1 MATSGRGQGG
11 DQDRGGR
18 PRGPAL
24 EPEQGLLPRARAHQ
38 ARPGRVLPRGRR
50 RGLPAPARAPDDD
63 EALRR
68 RRRRR
73 VLLPEAGPEDGAGLD
88 RDGDRE
94 VPQRAQRDRALRQR
108 RRAPDL
114 GRQPRGDRLQPLAG
128 AARRPR
134 PSGRA
139 AGRPRPDAGV
149 ELRRGPPGGDV
160 RPRGAR
166 RPRPARLPEDLGL
179 ARHPRQRPDRAAL
192 DVHRGPPRRAGP
204 GARGRAAHRAR
215 DLEVV
220 EGGAPRRLRRL
231 QPERPRPHRRLGL
244 VGAPDAR
251 RPRLDAARVGRGAR
265 RRPDGA
271 HAWTRSRRGSP
282 SAATRR
288 PTIDDVHH
296 SLESL
301 HELADR
307 DEAEGLGDAPWPPHF
322 RKQAGEGKRVQPS
335 RAKKD

>member
-1 MATSGRGQGG
+1 MATSARGQGG
-11 DQDRGGR
+11 DHDRGGR
-18 PRGPAL
+18 PRGPPL

-38 ARPGRVLPRGRR
+38 ARPGRVLPRRR
-50 RGLPAPARAPDDD
+50 RRRLPAPARAPDDD

-68 RRRRR
+68 RGRRR
-73 VLLPEAGPEDGAGLD
+73 VLLPEAGAEDGAGLD
-88 RDGDRE
+88 RDGDGE

-114 GRQPRGDRLQPLAG
+114 GREPRGDRLQPVAG

-139 AGRPRPDAGV
+139 ARRPRPDPGV
-149 ELRRGPPGGDV
+149 ELRRGAPGGDV
-160 RPRGAR
+160 RARGAR
-166 RPRPARLPEDLGL
+166 RPRAARLPEDLRL

-192 DVHRGPPRRAGP
+192 DVHRGAPRRAGP
-204 GARGRAAHRAR
+204 GARGRARAR
-215 DLEVV
+215 SS
-220 EGGAPRRLRRL
+220 
-231 QPERPRPHRRLGL
+231 RPRSGGRRSATASSSTTTRTPAT
-244 VGAPDAR
+244 APSPRPGRCAR
-251 RPRLDAARVGRGAR
+251 RPTRAS
-265 RRPDGA
+265 RPRSSGTRCPTSTRPSS
-271 HAWTRSRRGSP
+271 AWTRCRRGSP

-296 SLESL
+296 SLDSL

-322 RKQAGEGKRVQPS
+322 RKQTGEGKRVQPS